1 MSPIDPFQDPVTRD
15 DWYDR
20 TEPGLFDLADD
31 AYDRFKDVNG
41 EQN

>member
-1 MSPIDPFQDPVTRD
+1 MSPHDPFQDPCD
-15 DWYDR
+15 DPDWYDR